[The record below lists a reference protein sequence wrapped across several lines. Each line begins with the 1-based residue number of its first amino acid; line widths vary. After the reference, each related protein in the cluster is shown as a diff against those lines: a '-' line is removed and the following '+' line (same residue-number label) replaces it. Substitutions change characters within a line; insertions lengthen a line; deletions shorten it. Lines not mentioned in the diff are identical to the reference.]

1 MRNGFGTPKRKG
13 SLSRMMQSLGRRYGR
28 TINAA
33 HGCSG
38 TLWEGRY
45 RMAPIDADAE
55 RTP

>member
-33 HGCSG
+33 HGRSG

-45 RMAPIDADAE
+45 RTAPIDADAE